1 MTIIRIFSAIAFL
14 VVLTTSCTVITT
26 TKVPGK
32 QSNKFPKKMLG
43 KFELSY
49 PSELEMY
56 MTETDKI
63 EVVIKQKALTTF
75 DSKGEHKLILGDSV
89 YFSKIG
95 KDLYLSLQSAQSYHV
110 FKVLYSGRDIE
121 LYSMAP
127 NSGVEGLE
135 QYCEKIEN
143 EDLNGNGEIDEE
155 ESMGMFLKVTIKDAQ
170 MAKYFKSDIPIKA
183 PFILK
188 RK

>member
-1 MTIIRIFSAIAFL
+1 MRIIRIFSAIAFL
-14 VVLTTSCTVITT
+14 LVFTTSCTVITT

-32 QSNKFPKKMLG
+32 QSSKFPKKMLG

-49 PSELEMY
+49 PSELDMY
-56 MTETDKI
+56 MAEADKI
-63 EVVIKQKALTTF
+63 EVEIKQQELTTF
-75 DSKGEHKLILGDSV
+75 DSKGEHQLILGDSV

-95 KDLYLSLQSAQSYHV
+95 KDLYLSLQAAESYHV
-110 FKVLYSGRDIE
+110 FKVQYSGKNIE

-135 QYCEKIEN
+135 KYCEKIEN
-143 EDLNGNGEIDEE
+143 EDLDGNGEIDED
-155 ESMGMFLKVTIKDAQ
+155 ESLGMFLKVTIKDSE
-170 MAKYFKSDIPIKA
+170 MSKYFKSNIPIKA
-183 PFILK
+183 PFVLK

>member
-1 MTIIRIFSAIAFL
+1 MTIIRIISAIAFL

-32 QSNKFPKKMLG
+32 QSTKFPKKMLG
-43 KFELSY
+43 TFELVY
-49 PSELEMY
+49 PSDLEAL
-56 MTETDKI
+56 MTDAGKI
-63 EVVIKQKALTTF
+63 EVEIKQKELTTF
-75 DSKGEHKLILGDSV
+75 DSNGEHKLILGDSV

-95 KDLYLSLQSAQSYHV
+95 KDLYLSLQAAQSYHV
-110 FKVLYSGRDIE
+110 FKVQYSGKNIE

-143 EDLNGNGEIDEE
+143 EDLDGNGEIDEE
-155 ESMGMFLKVTIKDAQ
+155 ESLGMFLKVTIKDAQ